1 MIRPHAMYT
10 WVLLLHIVAGSVWTG
25 GHIYLATRVLPRV
38 LRERSAALLLEVERS
53 YEPLGMSALVIQI
66 VTGGWMAYRILSP
79 SFWTAFEYPAVQWIY
94 VKFGLLALTVA
105 FAIDARF
112 RVLPRLRDE
121 NVAMMAPHIIGVTVL
136 GVLFIAAGVAI
147 RTGGF

>member
-1 MIRPHAMYT
+1 MRTYT
-10 WVLLLHIVAGSVWTG
+10 LLLLLHILAATIWTG

-53 YEPLGMSALVIQI
+53 YEPLGMSALVVQV
-66 VTGGWMAYRILSP
+66 VTGLWMAHRLLSP
-79 SFWTAFEYPAVQWIY
+79 SHWFEFEMAAVQWVWI
-94 VKFGLLALTVA
+94 KLLLLALTIG

-121 NVAMMAPHIIGVTVL
+121 NVASMAPHIIGVTIL
-136 GVLFIAAGVAI
+136 GILFVVAGVAI